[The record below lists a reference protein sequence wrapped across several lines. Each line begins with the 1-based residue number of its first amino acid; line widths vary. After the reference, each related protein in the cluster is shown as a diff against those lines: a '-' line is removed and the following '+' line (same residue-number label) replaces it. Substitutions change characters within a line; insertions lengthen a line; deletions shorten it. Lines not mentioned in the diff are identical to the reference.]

1 MHYNKALY
9 RHAEA
14 ELRDQALAMPPRFDS
29 VQFCNGFSANHSQ
42 EYERLVR
49 RYMNSPRAWDRP
61 HAVQIAHR
69 EITHTL
75 KNKYSDLVEK
85 VGEAPN
91 PHGGTMSL
99 WRRL

>member
-1 MHYNKALY
+1 MHYNKAFY

-14 ELRDQALAMPPRFDS
+14 ELRDQALAMPVCFNS
-29 VQFCNGFSANHSQ
+29 VEFCDAFSINHRP
-42 EYERLVR
+42 EYEWLVQ
-49 RYMNSPRAWDRP
+49 RYMNSPRQWDQP

-75 KNKYSDLVEK
+75 KNKCSDLVAK
-85 VGEAPN
+85 VGEDRN